1 MISFHFIGGN
11 SIAKDNFSYIFAFYT
26 VFRNMDGNSPPTEVP
41 FENDTVLCRDLG
53 QANPDVNRVSID
65 TFKETIMAEVVK
77 ALSQSKSLHNL
88 VQGPSTAIS
97 IAGAPSNDHK
107 RSHDLQSQMSDDS
120 ISLHPIDEDVFPNDI
135 RELTI

>member
-11 SIAKDNFSYIFAFYT
+11 SIARDDRSYSFTFYT

-53 QANPDVNRVSID
+53 QAITEVNRVSID
-65 TFKETIMAEVVK
+65 PFKESIIAEVVK
-77 ALSQSKSLHNL
+77 ALSQSKSLHNP
-88 VQGPSTAIS
+88 VQGSTIAIS

-107 RSHDLQSQMSDDS
+107 RSHDLQ
-120 ISLHPIDEDVFPNDI
+120 
-135 RELTI
+135 